1 MSRHILVLVPFR
13 LIRASISGTN
23 GLHCRIEVSSRH
35 WVQIVG
41 TALVVSLF
49 LAVNNLQGQEVPPPS
64 KTSSLSSKPAGA
76 QPLSLDDAIGIALRG
91 HPALREAEDAV
102 TAAEAEV
109 KQARALYFPQ
119 LSFSGIG
126 KVGLSG
132 ATSALGLPGFP
143 ASPFWRNAA
152 YSANWYQNI
161 FDFGRTKHL
170 VASQRALAESA
181 RFKSKEEK
189 ERVVL
194 IVKRAYFSVLEAQG
208 LQSLAEQTVEER
220 KLTLR
225 RVRASFEQGL
235 QSQMEVSLA
244 EASVAEA
251 EGSKAEARATIGEGF
266 AALRAAM
273 GVDGAPEYD
282 VQAPQME
289 VLTMSP
295 LEELVQQG
303 VKNRP
308 DAQALDW
315 KVRAFSEEAGLAR
328 AERLPKINGFGAGGQ
343 GRFNG
348 TTVKEEQRHGVGA
361 MGVFIPIFT
370 GGRLEAA
377 QQEAKAELD
386 ASLAAQQ
393 LLRQQIRQE
402 VTDVY
407 YQLTALV
414 DRLQAA
420 DQRRE
425 SAAQALRLAQAR
437 YNAQLASFLDVLT
450 AEVGKTEAETALART
465 QFDYQRARAELE
477 FAIGQAPQP

>member
-1 MSRHILVLVPFR
+1 MWCHILVLV
-13 LIRASISGTN
+13 
-23 GLHCRIEVSSRH
+23 VS
-35 WVQIVG
+35 V
-41 TALVVSLF
+41 L
-49 LAVNNLQGQEVPPPS
+49 LAVNALHGQALPPAQ
-64 KTSSLSSKPAGA
+64 SSSPSSKPPGTK
-76 QPLSLDDAIGIALRG
+76 PLSLDDAIGIALRG

-102 TAAEAEV
+102 AAAEAEV
-109 KQARALYFPQ
+109 KEARANYFPQ

-170 VASQRALAESA
+170 VASQRAFAEST

-194 IVKRAYFSVLEAQG
+194 AVKRVYFSVLEAQG

-251 EGSKAEARATIGEGF
+251 EGSLAEARAAVGKGF
-266 AALRAAM
+266 AALRLAM
-273 GVDGAPEYD
+273 GVDGAPKYD
-282 VQAPQME
+282 LQVPKME
-289 VLTMSP
+289 LLTLAP
-295 LEELVQQG
+295 LEDLVQEG
-303 VKNRP
+303 VRNRP
-308 DAQALDW
+308 DAQALEW
-315 KVRAFSEEAGLAR
+315 KVRAFSEGAGLAH

-361 MGVFIPIFT
+361 MGLFIPIFT

-377 QQEAKAELD
+377 QQEAKAQLD
-386 ASLAAQQ
+386 AALATRVQ
-393 LLRQQIRQE
+393 LNQRIRQE
-402 VTDVY
+402 VSEAY
-407 YQLTALV
+407 YELGGFL
-414 DRLQAA
+414 DRMNAA
-420 DQRRE
+420 DEQRK
-425 SAAQALRLAQAR
+425 AADEASRLAQAR
-437 YNAQLASFLDVLT
+437 YQTQLASLLDVLT
-450 AEVGKTEAETALART
+450 AEVAKTAAETAFART